1 MGHFRPLVYFGTYT
15 VQGSKGIY
23 SARFDSATGRISEP
37 RLAAPAVNPS
47 FLTTH
52 PTAPYLYA
60 VSEVKDYHGSGNGA
74 VMVFEI
80 DWHTGGLTLVQ
91 EISSGGRGPCHLAM
105 DPSGTNLLVAN
116 YGEGTVAVIPSA
128 ADGRLKATSSVWKH
142 SGSGVH
148 QNRQNAPHPHSVTVS
163 HDGRF
168 VWVPDLGLD
177 QVRIYQLD
185 ADTGRLAPHDPPFV
199 NVRPGAG
206 PRRAAFHLRGRCLYV
221 INELD
226 STIAAFV
233 WEEPGRRRE
242 IQTVS
247 TLPANF
253 QGTNAAAEIQ
263 VHPTGRFLYGSNRGH
278 DSLVVFDIDPAT
290 GALAARRHFPSL
302 GRTPRHFGMDPRGQF
317 LLVGNQ
323 DSNEAVVFQIDQK
336 TGALFPAGERVE
348 IPSPTCILFVPA

>member
-52 PTAPYLYA
+52 PTASYLYA

-128 ADGRLKATSSVWKH
+128 ADGRLKVTSSLWKH
-142 SGSGVH
+142 SGSGVR

-185 ADTGRLAPHDPPFV
+185 ADTG
-199 NVRPGAG
+199 
-206 PRRAAFHLRGRCLYV
+206 
-221 INELD
+221 
-226 STIAAFV
+226 
-233 WEEPGRRRE
+233 
-242 IQTVS
+242 
-247 TLPANF
+247 
-253 QGTNAAAEIQ
+253 
-263 VHPTGRFLYGSNRGH
+263 
-278 DSLVVFDIDPAT
+278 
-290 GALAARRHFPSL
+290 ALAARRHFPSL
-302 GRTPRHFGMDPRGQF
+302 GRTPRHFGMDPHGQF